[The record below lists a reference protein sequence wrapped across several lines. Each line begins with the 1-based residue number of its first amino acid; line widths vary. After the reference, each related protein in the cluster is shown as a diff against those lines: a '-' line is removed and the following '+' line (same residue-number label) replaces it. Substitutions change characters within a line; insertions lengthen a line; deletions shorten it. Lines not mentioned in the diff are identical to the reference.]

1 MNVSTKGPEDTTVQE
16 TLILNFA
23 ESNDVEEE
31 RLDVIRNISPELSC
45 EIDDES
51 RKRLERAAKRSTEIT
66 VRTEA
71 LRSRIQKLATTHH
84 KMMEMLSLKF
94 MGVDKLLREIESKN

>member
-1 MNVSTKGPEDTTVQE
+1 MYLLPQPYNTFPT
-16 TLILNFA
+16 
-23 ESNDVEEE
+23 
-31 RLDVIRNISPELSC
+31 
-45 EIDDES
+45 DES

-71 LRSRIQKLATTHH
+71 LRSRIQKLATTHN

-94 MGVDKLLREIESKN
+94 IGVDKLLREIESKN

>member
-45 EIDDES
+45 EIDGT
-51 RKRLERAAKRSTEIT
+51 LNRSCTSFLNLT
-66 VRTEA
+66 
-71 LRSRIQKLATTHH
+71 TTHSQQT
-84 KMMEMLSLKF
+84 SLGNAWNVQQNEVRK
-94 MGVDKLLREIESKN
+94 